1 MNGGKAD
8 KDDLE
13 DGCMNGGGGTI
24 YYRFN
29 DTLAVDNGE
38 LNSTAFTIVKI
49 PEEKLTEEGE
59 Q

>member
-8 KDDLE
+8 KDELE

-38 LNSTAFTIVKI
+38 LNSTAFTIVRI
-49 PEEKLTEEGE
+49 P
-59 Q
+59 